1 MPLIEQQ
8 DLIFISGFSEKL
20 IKEELE
26 NYPPVRIV
34 QVQTAPT
41 GIFVL
46 VETV

>member
-8 DLIFISGFSEKL
+8 ELIFIDGFSEERVKD
-20 IKEELE
+20 ELE

-34 QVQTAPT
+34 QLQTAPT
-41 GIFVL
+41 GIFVV